1 MSCVY
6 RDIREEKYYSSL
18 FVQSQTKENIRLV
31 KLPSPAF
38 DHNNILST
46 EYKLIS

>member
-1 MSCVY
+1 MSYTY
-6 RDIREEKYYSSL
+6 RDIGEEKYYSSL
-18 FVQSQTKENIRLV
+18 VVQRQTKENIRLV
-31 KLPSPAF
+31 KLPGPTF